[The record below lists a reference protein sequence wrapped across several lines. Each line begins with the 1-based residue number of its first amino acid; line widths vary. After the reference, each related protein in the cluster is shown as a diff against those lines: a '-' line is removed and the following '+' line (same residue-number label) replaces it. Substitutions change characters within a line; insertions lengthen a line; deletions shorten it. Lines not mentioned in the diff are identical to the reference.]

1 MASASALVRVFRP
14 LAEPPGMLKV
24 VTPFLLLV
32 VTPSEVSILLSVSK
46 ETRAFIPHYD
56 IIKPCFGNDDLIDT
70 QSDWLLGRSD
80 WLLSNR
86 GDT

>member
-1 MASASALVRVFRP
+1 
-14 LAEPPGMLKV
+14 MLKV

-32 VTPSEVSILLSVSK
+32 AISSEVSVLLSVSR
-46 ETRAFIPHYD
+46 ETRAFIPNYD
-56 IIKPCFGNDDLIDT
+56 IIKLCFGNNDLIDT
-70 QSDWLLGRSD
+70 QSDWLLGISD